1 MEIRAGPA
9 ACSAPAD
16 EPSPAESAAALRS
29 PEELISC
36 APTPSSLPD
45 NRFSVSP
52 DPTASMVNEGLSGVA
67 RSRDYAAFGVGA
79 GIRLKPLENEGVR
92 RNHGGAEIE
101 CGGGG
106 AGPFGAGGADK
117 SAIQF

>member
-1 MEIRAGPA
+1 MRQRH
-9 ACSAPAD
+9 
-16 EPSPAESAAALRS
+16 LRY
-29 PEELISC
+29 
-36 APTPSSLPD
+36 PTTG
-45 NRFSVSP
+45 FSVSP
-52 DPTASMVNEGLSGVA
+52 DPTASRVNEGLSGVA

-79 GIRLKPLENEGVR
+79 GIRLKPPENEGVR

-117 SAIQF
+117 KRDSILIGVARPAIGILARFT